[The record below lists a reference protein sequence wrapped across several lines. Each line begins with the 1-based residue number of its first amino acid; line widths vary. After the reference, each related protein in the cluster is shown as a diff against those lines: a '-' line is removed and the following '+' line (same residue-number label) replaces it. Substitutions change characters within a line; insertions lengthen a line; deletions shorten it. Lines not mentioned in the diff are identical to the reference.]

1 MEKMSKRKKMYTAL
15 ICSAFS
21 ARKPVQTSKE
31 NWQTCLKTGRKKL
44 KAFSSRK
51 QKHLK
56 VFLFT
61 VHS

>member
-1 MEKMSKRKKMYTAL
+1 MYTAL